1 MSGKNK
7 WLDAAEAFDAWRIF
21 PRLLLSAYCGFVE
34 QVTMYVLAWYTH
46 IPAAARNIN
55 DSAVVGVIFTAIA
68 GFSPWIFKIYIE
80 NGRDWESPQAAT
92 TETVVSSKT
101 VTP

>member
-1 MSGKNK
+1 MSK
-7 WLDAAEAFDAWRIF
+7 WLRGAEIFDAWRVY
-21 PRLLLSAYCGFVE
+21 PRLLVAAYCGFVE

-80 NGRDWESPQAAT
+80 NGRDWETSQPAT
-92 TETVVSSKT
+92 SETTVTSKT
-101 VTP
+101 TVPP